1 MLQLTQLDCMGAR
14 HRAHLVSSGLT
25 LPQLGQVVEF
35 GGTSWLQY
43 LQGFL

>member
-1 MLQLTQLDCMGAR
+1 MLQLIQLGFMGAR
-14 HRAHLVSSGLT
+14 HFGHLVSSGFT
-25 LPQLGQVVEF
+25 FPQLGQVVEF